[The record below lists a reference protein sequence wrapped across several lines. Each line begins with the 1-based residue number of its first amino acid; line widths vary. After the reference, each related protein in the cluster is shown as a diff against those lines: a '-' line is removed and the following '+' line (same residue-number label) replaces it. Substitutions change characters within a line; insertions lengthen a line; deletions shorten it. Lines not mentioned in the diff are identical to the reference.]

1 MYRRKKQTE
10 GNNSQSRR
18 VKANICVYS
27 VTGVYIGS
35 VLPLLCFK
43 TQTNQ
48 IDAAGGDRRKG
59 SDGLGTRWNS
69 VVLLAYSGDCFPVTT
84 PMKICP
90 GAYLCCFQSVSRFLF
105 LFWFVRDDCD
115 ERQQVYIMAADVYG
129 SGSM

>member
-84 PMKICP
+84 PMKNLPRCVFMLLPICFSILVP
-90 GAYLCCFQSVSRFLF
+90 FL
-105 LFWFVRDDCD
+105 VR
-115 ERQQVYIMAADVYG
+115 
-129 SGSM
+129 S